1 MQCRETWELI
11 VECGLRVCMVLL
23 LVSGFAL
30 AQEPYS
36 SDNFEDL
43 LRRGFELHQR
53 DQYSQALPLLGKAW
67 TLQPHDYFVNLLL
80 GIDLL
85 RTGKTADSIRYLK
98 EAARV
103 SPKEEIPYAYLGE
116 AHARRQDFADA
127 ALAFAQAV
135 DVAPTS
141 LEATL
146 ALVDYSLERFA
157 TLTLHLRNSKNGL
170 AAVYRLQA
178 VSLRPGDP
186 ARRDWLLKSV
196 ELDPSSPGAWSQLAL
211 EDLAA
216 NDPAA
221 AEKSLQRALQ
231 AGPEDLDVWFAQAL
245 LAAVRGDWVT
255 AAQRLNDVAKRSP
268 AALAIQLR
276 RWPQR
281 LQPPE
286 GAAVSGAAARFLH
299 CAREPSCNSQ
309 TLRGALPAGERVAK
323 STRRQMFHEQRWE
336 QVAAL
341 PEPAVGQAPAWLERG
356 AALAKLQE
364 CGKAIPA
371 LERSLPSGDSSVE
384 AMYLL
389 SGCYAAQAGS
399 VADRLQQGSDNG
411 VVRMMRGD
419 IMLRLAAN
427 PGGAIAEYQA
437 ALASRKN
444 DPGVYE
450 RLAEAQMAAGQMDA
464 ARQSA
469 EAALR
474 LDEHRYRAKSTLAN
488 IALEQRDYAGALPYL
503 RQLLAHDPQD
513 LTTRVQLGTACAKT
527 GALEEAFRN
536 LSGPL
541 EQGYPDEKGS
551 LHYLLGTVLHRM
563 GRGPEAEAAFAT
575 ARQLSENYSRTTHRD
590 QDAQR

>member
-1 MQCRETWELI
+1 MQCCEAWELA
-11 VECGLRVCMVLL
+11 VERGLRVCMVLL
-23 LVSGFAL
+23 LVSGSAL
-30 AQEPYS
+30 TQEPS
-36 SDNFEDL
+36 RSDNFEDL

-53 DQYSQALPLLGKAW
+53 EQYSQALSLLEKAW
-67 TLQPHDYFVNLLL
+67 TLHPDDYFVNLLL

-98 EAARV
+98 AAARV
-103 SPKEEIPYAYLGE
+103 SPQDEIPYAYLGE
-116 AHARRQDFADA
+116 ADAKRQDFADA

-135 DVAPTS
+135 EVAPTS

-157 TLTLHLRNSKNGL
+157 TLAIHLRNSKKGL
-170 AAVYRLQA
+170 AAAYRLQA

-186 ARRDWLLKSV
+186 TRRDWLLKSV
-196 ELDPSSPGAWSQLAL
+196 ELDPSSPGAWSELAL

-216 NDPAA
+216 NDGAA

-231 AGPEDLDVWFAQAL
+231 AGPEDLDVWLAQAA
-245 LAAVRGDWVT
+245 LAAVRGDWAT

-268 AALAIQLR
+268 AALAIQLT

-281 LQPPE
+281 LQPPDD
-286 GAAVSGAAARFLH
+286 AAVSGAAAQFLQ
-299 CAREPSCNSQ
+299 CAKQASCNSR
-309 TLRGALPAGERVAK
+309 TLRGTLPAGERAAK
-323 STRRQMFHEQRWE
+323 GTRHQWFREQRWE

-341 PEPAVGQAPAWLERG
+341 PEPALGQASAWFERG
-356 AALAKLQE
+356 TALARLQE

-389 SGCYAAQAGS
+389 SSCYARQAGR
-399 VADRLQQGSDNG
+399 VADRLQQGSDDA

-427 PGGAIAEYQA
+427 PAGAIAEYQA

-444 DPGVYE
+444 DPGVWE
-450 RLAEAQMAAGQMDA
+450 RLAEAQMAAGHMDDA
-464 ARQSA
+464 KQSA

-488 IALEQRDYAGALPYL
+488 VALEQRDYAAALPYL
-503 RQLLAHDPQD
+503 RQLLTHDPQD
-513 LTTRVQLGTACAKT
+513 LTTRVELGTACAKT
-527 GALEEAFRN
+527 GALAEAFRN

-551 LHYLLGTVLHRM
+551 LHYLLGTVLHRL
-563 GRGPEAEAAFAT
+563 GRGPEAAAAFAT
-575 ARQLSENYSRTTHRD
+575 ARQLSENFSRTTHRD

>member
-1 MQCRETWELI
+1 
-11 VECGLRVCMVLL
+11 MVLLL
-23 LVSGFAL
+23 LVSGSAL
-30 AQEPYS
+30 AQEPGA
-36 SDNFEDL
+36 SDNFEEL
-43 LRRGFELHQR
+43 LHRGFDLHQR
-53 DQYSQALPLLGKAW
+53 EQYSEALPLLGKAW

-85 RTGKTADSIRYLK
+85 RTGKTADSLRYLK

-103 SPKEEIPYAYLGE
+103 RPKEEFPYEYLGE
-116 AHARRQDFADA
+116 AHASRQDFADA
-127 ALAFAQAV
+127 ALAFAEAV

-141 LEATL
+141 LEATV

-157 TLTLHLRNSKNGL
+157 TLSAHLRNSRNGL
-170 AAVYRLQA
+170 AAQYRLQA
-178 VSLRPGDP
+178 LALRTGDP
-186 ARRDWLLKSV
+186 ARRDFLLKSV
-196 ELDPSSPGAWSQLAL
+196 ELDPNSPGVWSEVAL
-211 EDLAA
+211 EDLTA

-231 AGPEDLDVWFAQAL
+231 PGPEDLDVWFAEAA
-245 LAAVRGDWVT
+245 LAADRKDWVT

-268 AALAIQLR
+268 AALAIQLT

-286 GAAVSGAAARFLH
+286 GAAISGAAAQFLQ
-299 CAREPSCNSQ
+299 CAKQASCISR

-323 STRRQMFHEQRWE
+323 STRRQLFREQRWE

-341 PEPAVGQAPAWLERG
+341 PEPALGQAQAWFERG

-371 LERSLPSGDSSVE
+371 LERGIRSGDSSVE

-389 SGCYAAQAGS
+389 SGCYARQAGS
-399 VADRLQQGSDNG
+399 VADRLQQGSDDA

-419 IMLRLAAN
+419 VMLRLSAN
-427 PGGAIAEYQA
+427 PAGAIAEYQV

-444 DPGVYE
+444 DPGVWE
-450 RLAEAQMAAGQMDA
+450 RLAEAQMATGQMDA
-464 ARQSA
+464 AKESA

-488 IALEQRDYAGALPYL
+488 LALEQRDYATALPYL
-503 RQLLAHDPQD
+503 RQLLTHDPQD
-513 LTTRVQLGTACAKT
+513 LTTRVELGTACAKT
-527 GALEEAFRN
+527 GALEEAFLN
-536 LSGPL
+536 LSAPL

-575 ARQLSENYSRTTHRD
+575 ARQLSENFQHTSHRG
-590 QDAQR
+590 QDAQP